1 MGKSRENRVFM
12 SASSSGALR
21 YRRKALAPADNQQPE
36 QQPAGPKQL
45 QQLKA
50 LPNHSN
56 SNGSRSRSNR
66 SSPVLHFQPKLRQPK
81 QPTLLK
87 HLLWKAK
94 AGQPTPSLLTL
105 THQQQRSR
113 DQEEEEDYEDE
124 EVIFA
129 REQREAYKLLASEAS
144 ALAATKLKAMATLPS
159 SELFASESS
168 SQETQSGS
176 EEEDVILPYSD
187 MFTMVQ
193 LPAEWQVY
201 KEQEGDAEETDGEE
215 NSNRVVPSEIL
226 TTPTKKQGELPVD
239 KAAMIHCKR
248 ENYKLKQKQKRAAT
262 NGQKRFQKQV
272 HWEKIEW
279 VCRAEKHAGS
289 TQDDELKDAVPYIV
303 VGDVSCPMVSIPDEL
318 SFMST
323 EVVCKQEISSDSE
336 EAIVDV
342 RQHVIA
348 MLDRSKE
355 TQIQYRESF
364 VVENSG
370 FDAVSSYD
378 FFESRFCE
386 IQSSSG
392 IVYY

>member
-201 KEQEGDAEETDGEE
+201 KEQE
-215 NSNRVVPSEIL
+215 
-226 TTPTKKQGELPVD
+226 D
-239 KAAMIHCKR
+239 KAAMIYCKHR
-248 ENYKLKQKQKRAAT
+248 CSYPERAADT
-262 NGQKRFQKQV
+262 ASV
-272 HWEKIEW
+272 
-279 VCRAEKHAGS
+279 
-289 TQDDELKDAVPYIV
+289 
-303 VGDVSCPMVSIPDEL
+303 
-318 SFMST
+318 
-323 EVVCKQEISSDSE
+323 
-336 EAIVDV
+336 
-342 RQHVIA
+342 
-348 MLDRSKE
+348 
-355 TQIQYRESF
+355 
-364 VVENSG
+364 
-370 FDAVSSYD
+370 
-378 FFESRFCE
+378 
-386 IQSSSG
+386 
-392 IVYY
+392 